1 MRLPLLSM
9 VMSEPE
15 IEGGRGMGQ
24 TNGSGRK
31 DKRASRRPCVRVGG
45 TVGWVRLLVG
55 CLASGGGGRVCLL
68 LFSVVMYEPEIRV
81 VQEVA

>member
-1 MRLPLLSM
+1 M
-9 VMSEPE
+9 
-15 IEGGRGMGQ
+15 GGGWGKQMGLVEE
-24 TNGSGRK
+24 

-68 LFSVVMYEPEIRV
+68 LFSVVM
-81 VQEVA
+81 